1 MGSRPIRPTTTPSV
15 TLSAFAL
22 WLKRTKRN
30 KANTI
35 AIKLRKIRYLQR
47 HVNLW
52 DDEAVS
58 AFIQDGTWSDGYKET
73 LEYCYLDWS
82 RFQGFDYKPHHY
94 NRTRARLTIK
104 YPSAC
109 TLYLIIAVHLS

>member
-1 MGSRPIRPTTTPSV
+1 
-15 TLSAFAL
+15 L

-82 RFQGFDYKPHHY
+82 RFQGFDYKPHYY